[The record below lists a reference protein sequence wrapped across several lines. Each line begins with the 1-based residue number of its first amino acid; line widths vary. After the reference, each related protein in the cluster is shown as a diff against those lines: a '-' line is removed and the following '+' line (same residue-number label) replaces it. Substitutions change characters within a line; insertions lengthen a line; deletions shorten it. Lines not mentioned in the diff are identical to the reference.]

1 VMEGYWNDEAATAAA
16 LAGGWLHTG
25 DVARIDADGLISI
38 VDRKKDVIV
47 SGGENVAS
55 REVEAVLHEH
65 PAVRDVAVVGVPHER
80 WGEQVC
86 AVVVLDDAAGDL
98 INRPIDADQL
108 IAYCRAR
115 LAGFKTPRRVEFV
128 DALPRN
134 GSGKVLKHEL
144 RTAFAHPAAGP
155 DAAG

>member
-1 VMEGYWNDEAATAAA
+1 MQGYWNDQTETATA
-16 LAGGWLHTG
+16 LEGGWLHTG
-25 DVARIDADGLISI
+25 DVARIDDDGLISI

-65 PAVRDVAVVGVPHER
+65 PAVRDVAVVGVRHER

-86 AVVVLDDAAGDL
+86 AVVVVHD
-98 INRPIDADQL
+98 PIDADVL
-108 IAYCRAR
+108 IAYCRGH
-115 LAGFKTPRRVEFV
+115 LAGFKAPRRVEFV

-144 RTAFAHPAAGP
+144 RARLQPGP
-155 DAAG
+155 RDEARDASR